1 MLIFTIFKHRKKI
14 VREYLKNK
22 ISDAI
27 QEQFVGNYTF
37 TSGELDEIYQ
47 YLGLKSR
54 YIIV

>member
-37 TSGELDEIYQ
+37 TSGKLDEIYQ
-47 YLGLKSR
+47 YLGFKSP
-54 YIIV
+54 YIVV